1 MQRSFEKE
9 DTARQRGNLHACP
22 EASAWALYRPA
33 AGRAPPAK
41 PPQGTRTE
49 QTGLAQ
55 PLASGQI
62 AFIPLGAEAAPTAG
76 ATIAQGRY
84 QIAADQ
90 GPFPGEHRV
99 EIRAFRSTGKK
110 VWDGMGDENAP
121 ASQKRYV
128 EELEQYL
135 PRLYNDESTL
145 RVTITG
151 PKPNRHDFA
160 LRGPAS
166 PRR

>member
-1 MQRSFEKE
+1 MNPVDRAARTGWAAL
-9 DTARQRGNLHACP
+9 TA
-22 EASAWALYRPA
+22 A
-33 AGRAPPAK
+33 AGIL
-41 PPQGTRTE
+41 
-49 QTGLAQ
+49 LAGCGSESPRVAVEGEVTFDGQ

-62 AFIPLGAEAAPTAG
+62 AFLPLGAASAPTAG
-76 ATIAQGRY
+76 ATITQGRY

-90 GPFPGEHRV
+90 GPYPGEYRV
-99 EIRAFRSTGKK
+99 EIRAFRGTGKK

-135 PRLYNDESTL
+135 PRIYNEESTL

-151 PKPNRHDFA
+151 PKANRHDFS
-160 LRGPAS
+160 LRVASPS